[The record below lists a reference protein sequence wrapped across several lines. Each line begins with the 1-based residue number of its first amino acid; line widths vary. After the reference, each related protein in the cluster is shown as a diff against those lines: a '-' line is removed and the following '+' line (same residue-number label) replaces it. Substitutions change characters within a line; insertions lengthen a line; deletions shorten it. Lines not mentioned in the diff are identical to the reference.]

1 MQPRLSLRN
10 ITKRYPGIVANDGI
24 SLDIMPGEVLA
35 VLGEN
40 GAGKSTLMKI
50 IYGSVRQ
57 DEGTVEFDGR
67 PLEISSPAEARAL
80 GIAMVHQHFALF
92 DTLTVAEN
100 ISLGL
105 TKHRPLPEI
114 ASEVERL
121 GKKYGLEV
129 DPSAVVYALSM
140 GERQRVEII
149 RALMTSPQLLIL
161 DEPTS
166 VLVPQAVHKLFA
178 TLHRLASE
186 GVSILFISH
195 KLDEIRELADRCVVL
210 RAGRI
215 ITSVNPKEESEES
228 LARLMIGAE
237 PPKLQAPSGEPGE
250 TIFELRDVT
259 VPATLR
265 ACGLNNVSLS
275 VRKGEIVGIAGIS
288 GNGQARLMSVG
299 SGEMLVNPDAVRL
312 FGESVGA
319 CGTKARRMR
328 GLRYVPEQRLGHA
341 AVPEI
346 SLQTNTYLTG
356 DSFVRR
362 GFILQGKAR
371 RFTDTVIERF
381 HVKTP
386 SPQSPAGSLS
396 GGAAALAAGPE
407 TGHWYVLVV
416 LAASAAGGAVWG
428 AITALLRHRFHA
440 NEILVSLMLVYVA
453 QFLLSWAVQGPMRD
467 PAGFGFPQTRL
478 FEAGALM
485 PLLVPGTRLHIGFV
499 LALLA
504 AFAVWILMDKMEI
517 GMEFKISGMAPLA
530 ARYAGYRPG
539 HLIWVSLLISGA
551 LAGLAGGIEAAG
563 PLGQLTPTIS
573 PGYGFA
579 AIIVAF
585 AGRLTPLGC
594 IPASFIMALFYLGG
608 ELAQSRLGLPS
619 SITGVYQGLL
629 LFFILACDTMIFYRV
644 RWLGFAFKEAE
655 K

>member
-121 GKKYGLEV
+121 GRKYGLEV

-149 RALMTSPQLLIL
+149 RALMTSPKLLIL

-215 ITSVNPKEESEES
+215 ITTVNPKKESEES

-250 TIFELRDVT
+250 TIFEFRDVT
-259 VPATLR
+259 VPTTLR

-362 GFILQGKAR
+362 GFILKGKAR

-386 SPQSPAGSLS
+386 SSQSPAGSLS
-396 GGAAALAAGPE
+396 GGNLQKFIMGREILQRPHVLLVHQPTWGVDVGAAASIHNALMRLRADGAA
-407 TGHWYVLVV
+407 VLVV
-416 LAASAAGGAVWG
+416 SEEIEELFAICDRIAVMYRGYLSPAVPKAEMNVEIIGRWMSGLWPGG
-428 AITALLRHRFHA
+428 
-440 NEILVSLMLVYVA
+440 
-453 QFLLSWAVQGPMRD
+453 P
-467 PAGFGFPQTRL
+467 
-478 FEAGALM
+478 
-485 PLLVPGTRLHIGFV
+485 
-499 LALLA
+499 
-504 AFAVWILMDKMEI
+504 
-517 GMEFKISGMAPLA
+517 
-530 ARYAGYRPG
+530 
-539 HLIWVSLLISGA
+539 
-551 LAGLAGGIEAAG
+551 
-563 PLGQLTPTIS
+563 
-573 PGYGFA
+573 
-579 AIIVAF
+579 
-585 AGRLTPLGC
+585 
-594 IPASFIMALFYLGG
+594 
-608 ELAQSRLGLPS
+608 
-619 SITGVYQGLL
+619 
-629 LFFILACDTMIFYRV
+629 
-644 RWLGFAFKEAE
+644 AE
-655 K
+655 KGRTAA

>member
-1 MQPRLSLRN
+1 
-10 ITKRYPGIVANDGI
+10 
-24 SLDIMPGEVLA
+24 
-35 VLGEN
+35 
-40 GAGKSTLMKI
+40 
-50 IYGSVRQ
+50 
-57 DEGTVEFDGR
+57 
-67 PLEISSPAEARAL
+67 
-80 GIAMVHQHFALF
+80 
-92 DTLTVAEN
+92 
-100 ISLGL
+100 
-105 TKHRPLPEI
+105 
-114 ASEVERL
+114 
-121 GKKYGLEV
+121 
-129 DPSAVVYALSM
+129 M

-149 RALMTSPQLLIL
+149 RALMTSPKLLIL

-215 ITSVNPKEESEES
+215 ITTVNPKKESEES

-259 VPATLR
+259 VPTTLR

-386 SPQSPAGSLS
+386 SSQSPAGSLS
-396 GGAAALAAGPE
+396 GGNLQKFIMGREILQRPHVLLVHQPTWGVDVGAAASIHNALMRLRADGAA
-407 TGHWYVLVV
+407 VLVV
-416 LAASAAGGAVWG
+416 SEEIEELFAICDRIAVMYRGYLSPAVPKAEMNVEIIGRWMSGLWPGG
-428 AITALLRHRFHA
+428 
-440 NEILVSLMLVYVA
+440 
-453 QFLLSWAVQGPMRD
+453 P
-467 PAGFGFPQTRL
+467 
-478 FEAGALM
+478 
-485 PLLVPGTRLHIGFV
+485 
-499 LALLA
+499 
-504 AFAVWILMDKMEI
+504 
-517 GMEFKISGMAPLA
+517 
-530 ARYAGYRPG
+530 
-539 HLIWVSLLISGA
+539 
-551 LAGLAGGIEAAG
+551 
-563 PLGQLTPTIS
+563 
-573 PGYGFA
+573 
-579 AIIVAF
+579 
-585 AGRLTPLGC
+585 
-594 IPASFIMALFYLGG
+594 
-608 ELAQSRLGLPS
+608 
-619 SITGVYQGLL
+619 
-629 LFFILACDTMIFYRV
+629 
-644 RWLGFAFKEAE
+644 AE
-655 K
+655 KGRAAA

>member
-114 ASEVERL
+114 AAEVERL

-149 RALMTSPQLLIL
+149 RALMTSPKLLIL

-195 KLDEIRELADRCVVL
+195 KLDEIRELADRCIVL

-215 ITSVNPKEESEES
+215 ITTVNPKKESEES

-259 VPATLR
+259 VPTTLR

-386 SPQSPAGSLS
+386 SSQSPAGSLS
-396 GGAAALAAGPE
+396 GGNLQKFIMGREILQRPHVLLVHQPTWGVDVGAAASIHNALMRLRADGAA
-407 TGHWYVLVV
+407 VLVV
-416 LAASAAGGAVWG
+416 SEEIEELFAICDRIAVMYRGYLSPAVPKAEMNVEIIGRWMSGLWPGG
-428 AITALLRHRFHA
+428 
-440 NEILVSLMLVYVA
+440 
-453 QFLLSWAVQGPMRD
+453 P
-467 PAGFGFPQTRL
+467 
-478 FEAGALM
+478 
-485 PLLVPGTRLHIGFV
+485 
-499 LALLA
+499 
-504 AFAVWILMDKMEI
+504 
-517 GMEFKISGMAPLA
+517 
-530 ARYAGYRPG
+530 
-539 HLIWVSLLISGA
+539 
-551 LAGLAGGIEAAG
+551 
-563 PLGQLTPTIS
+563 
-573 PGYGFA
+573 
-579 AIIVAF
+579 
-585 AGRLTPLGC
+585 
-594 IPASFIMALFYLGG
+594 
-608 ELAQSRLGLPS
+608 
-619 SITGVYQGLL
+619 
-629 LFFILACDTMIFYRV
+629 
-644 RWLGFAFKEAE
+644 AE
-655 K
+655 KGRAAA

>member
-24 SLDIMPGEVLA
+24 SLDIAPGEVLA

-105 TKHRPLPEI
+105 AKPRPLPEI

-149 RALMTSPQLLIL
+149 RALMTSPKLLIL

-237 PPKLQAPSGEPGE
+237 PPKVQAPSGEPGE
-250 TIFELRDVT
+250 TIFELRNVT
-259 VPATLR
+259 VPSTLR
-265 ACGLNNVSLS
+265 SCGLSGVSLS
-275 VRKGEIVGIAGIS
+275 VRRGEIVGIAGIS
-288 GNGQARLMSVG
+288 GNGQARLMSVA
-299 SGEMLVNPDAVRL
+299 SGEMPVSPDAVRL

-346 SLQTNTYLTG
+346 SLQANTYLTG
-356 DSFVRR
+356 DALVRR
-362 GFILQGKAR
+362 GFILQAKAR

-381 HVKTP
+381 RVKAP
-386 SPQSPAGSLS
+386 SSQSPAGSLS
-396 GGAAALAAGPE
+396 GGNLQKFIMGREILQRPHVLLVHQPTWGVDVGAAASIHNALMRLRADGAA
-407 TGHWYVLVV
+407 VLVV
-416 LAASAAGGAVWG
+416 SEEIEELFAICDRIAVMYRGSLSPAVPKAEMNVEIIGRWMSGLWPGG
-428 AITALLRHRFHA
+428 
-440 NEILVSLMLVYVA
+440 
-453 QFLLSWAVQGPMRD
+453 P
-467 PAGFGFPQTRL
+467 
-478 FEAGALM
+478 
-485 PLLVPGTRLHIGFV
+485 
-499 LALLA
+499 
-504 AFAVWILMDKMEI
+504 
-517 GMEFKISGMAPLA
+517 
-530 ARYAGYRPG
+530 
-539 HLIWVSLLISGA
+539 
-551 LAGLAGGIEAAG
+551 
-563 PLGQLTPTIS
+563 
-573 PGYGFA
+573 
-579 AIIVAF
+579 
-585 AGRLTPLGC
+585 
-594 IPASFIMALFYLGG
+594 
-608 ELAQSRLGLPS
+608 
-619 SITGVYQGLL
+619 
-629 LFFILACDTMIFYRV
+629 
-644 RWLGFAFKEAE
+644 AE
-655 K
+655 KGRDAA